1 MPYPMKKYETNAKAQ
16 MVQVVSSSVIK
27 ILKDHIYDKDT
38 RVDISLDI
46 CDDILRKIDKGESK

>member
-27 ILKDHIYDKDT
+27 ILKQHIYDKDT

-46 CDDILRKIDKGESK
+46 CDDILRRIDKGERK